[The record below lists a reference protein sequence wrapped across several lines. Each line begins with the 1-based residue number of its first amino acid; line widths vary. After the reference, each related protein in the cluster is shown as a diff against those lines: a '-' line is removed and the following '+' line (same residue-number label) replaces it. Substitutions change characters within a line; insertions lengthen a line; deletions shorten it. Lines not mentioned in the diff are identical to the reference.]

1 MDEDLKKELSEMLM
15 VKSEDEVEETSEEE
29 TSEDE
34 VVEEETETKPED
46 EETEVEETETE
57 EEVEEESSEEES
69 EEGSEEE
76 GEEDELTIAN
86 RRIAELELLQ
96 DKPEEEDEL
105 TKAKRLVAE
114 SEAKPE
120 EEEEIEVTEELE
132 EVDFMGGLDME
143 EVTSDSRVMNQLLN
157 KVYGVGVHQGK
168 SLREGVLKSIPAV
181 IKSVVEQQS
190 ANLAASN
197 AFYNDNPDL
206 DTVDRKRIVGITAE
220 GILSDHPE
228 YNLEKLF
235 EETEKK
241 VRTTLNLK
249 KKATTR
255 SKDDKVSFARKT
267 KGKKKLETK
276 PKLTEL
282 QQDLDDMNAV
292 VD

>member
-1 MDEDLKKELSEMLM
+1 MDEDLKKELGEMLM
-15 VKSEDEVEETSEEE
+15 VKSEDEVEETSEE
-29 TSEDE
+29 TSEEE
-34 VVEEETETKPED
+34 VVEEETETETEE

-57 EEVEEESSEEES
+57 EEVEEEPEEKP
-69 EEGSEEE
+69 EE
-76 GEEDELTIAN
+76 EEDELTKAN

-105 TKAKRLVAE
+105 TKAKKRITEL
-114 SEAKPE
+114 EAKPKT
-120 EEEEIEVTEELE
+120 EEEEIEITEELE
-132 EVDFMGGLDME
+132 EVDFMGDLDME
-143 EVTSDSRVMNQLLN
+143 EVTSDSQVLNKLLN
-157 KVYGVGVHQGK
+157 KVYGAGVDHGQG
-168 SLREGVLKSIPAV
+168 LREGVLKSIPPV
-181 IKSVVEQQS
+181 IKSVVVQQS
-190 ANLAASN
+190 AMLAASD

-206 DTVDRKRIVGITAE
+206 DTVDRKRIVGLTAE
-220 GILSDHPE
+220 SLLSEHPE

-241 VRTTLNLK
+241 VRVTLNLK

-292 VD
+292 AD

>member
-1 MDEDLKKELSEMLM
+1 MDEDLRKELDEMLL
-15 VKSEDEVEETSEEE
+15 VKSEDEVEETSEE
-29 TSEDE
+29 TSEEE
-34 VVEEETETKPED
+34 VVEEETETETKE

-69 EEGSEEE
+69 EEESSEEE
-76 GEEDELTIAN
+76 EEDELTIAN

-105 TKAKRLVAE
+105 TKAKKRITEL
-114 SEAKPE
+114 EAKPE
-120 EEEEIEVTEELE
+120 EEEEIEITEELE
-132 EVDFMGGLDME
+132 EVDFMGELDME
-143 EVTSDSRVMNQLLN
+143 EVTSSSQAFNKLLN
-157 KVYGVGVHQGK
+157 KVYGAGVDQGK
-168 SLREGVLKSIPAV
+168 SLREGVLKSIPPV
-181 IKSVVEQQS
+181 IKSVVAQQTT
-190 ANLAASN
+190 LKDASDT
-197 AFYNDNPDL
+197 FYNDNPDL
-206 DTVDRKRIVGITAE
+206 DTVDRKRIVGLTAE
-220 GILSDHPE
+220 SLLSEHPE

-255 SKDDKVSFARKT
+255 SKEEAPSFSKKT
-267 KGKKKLETK
+267 KGKSKLKTK

-292 VD
+292 AD